1 MHYTH
6 FLQRAK
12 GWQLRPLAG
21 DCAPFHADQNQPPWK
36 SSAKADPDWTGG
48 FSDL

>member
-12 GWQLRPLAG
+12 GWQLRPLAE
-21 DCAPFHADQNQPPWK
+21 DCALFTPTKISLLEKVRRRPTLIELGAFP
-36 SSAKADPDWTGG
+36 T
-48 FSDL
+48 